1 MNDPAQVPVDIR
13 HCAAGEAIDIL
24 QEKWVLHIVHSLLHG
39 PKGFNELGREVGG
52 CNPTTLT
59 QRLCRLEALG
69 LVSKAVRSVAP
80 PRCSYGL
87 TDDGRA
93 LEGVIA
99 SIRDWADSHLPAD
112 GAVDDP
118 EGAVPANG
126 DASGD
131 SAGDIAGDAAS
142 AS

>member
-1 MNDPAQVPVDIR
+1 MSDSGSQPVDVR

-59 QRLCRLEALG
+59 QRLCRLEDLG
-69 LVSKAVRSVAP
+69 LISKSVRSVSP

-87 TDDGRA
+87 TDSGQA
-93 LEGVIA
+93 LEAVIA
-99 SIRDWADSHLPAD
+99 SIRVWADSHLPGEDGPGDAD
-112 GAVDDP
+112 GA
-118 EGAVPANG
+118 G
-126 DASGD
+126 
-131 SAGDIAGDAAS
+131 
-142 AS
+142 

>member
-1 MNDPAQVPVDIR
+1 MSDTGQQPVDIR

-59 QRLCRLEALG
+59 QRLCRLEDLG
-69 LVSKAVRSVAP
+69 LISKSVRSVSP

-87 TDDGRA
+87 TDSGKA
-93 LEGVIA
+93 LERVIA
-99 SIRDWADSHLPAD
+99 SIRDWADRHLPGED
-112 GAVDDP
+112 GQP
-118 EGAVPANG
+118 EAGAG
-126 DASGD
+126 
-131 SAGDIAGDAAS
+131 AGLGATPE
-142 AS
+142 